1 MHLDSR
7 FLTFFSTTDTDLSN
21 FFYSR
26 ESLISVYLIRET
38 TKYVKKFTLQLLL
51 RIVKMYLFKFLL
63 IFITFITIIYIKQML
78 KYYRSVVLILKC
90 LSSFKFEKEQ
100 IYTYIN
106 IFYSNNNT
114 IIKYSTFKLTWQE
127 NIKLI
132 SLIHL
137 ILYSQIHIFRT
148 ELDAKKIEKLINY

>member
-26 ESLISVYLIRET
+26 EFSISVYLIRKT

-132 SLIHL
+132 SLVHL

>member
-1 MHLDSR
+1 
-7 FLTFFSTTDTDLSN
+7 
-21 FFYSR
+21 
-26 ESLISVYLIRET
+26 
-38 TKYVKKFTLQLLL
+38 
-51 RIVKMYLFKFLL
+51 
-63 IFITFITIIYIKQML
+63 ML

-132 SLIHL
+132 SLVHL
-137 ILYSQIHIFRT
+137 ILYS
-148 ELDAKKIEKLINY
+148 

>member
-1 MHLDSR
+1 
-7 FLTFFSTTDTDLSN
+7 
-21 FFYSR
+21 
-26 ESLISVYLIRET
+26 
-38 TKYVKKFTLQLLL
+38 
-51 RIVKMYLFKFLL
+51 
-63 IFITFITIIYIKQML
+63 ML
-78 KYYRSVVLILKC
+78 KCYRSVGLILKC

-132 SLIHL
+132 SLVHL
-137 ILYSQIHIFRT
+137 ILYS
-148 ELDAKKIEKLINY
+148 

>member
-1 MHLDSR
+1 
-7 FLTFFSTTDTDLSN
+7 
-21 FFYSR
+21 
-26 ESLISVYLIRET
+26 
-38 TKYVKKFTLQLLL
+38 
-51 RIVKMYLFKFLL
+51 
-63 IFITFITIIYIKQML
+63 ML

-137 ILYSQIHIFRT
+137 ILYS
-148 ELDAKKIEKLINY
+148 

>member
-1 MHLDSR
+1 
-7 FLTFFSTTDTDLSN
+7 
-21 FFYSR
+21 
-26 ESLISVYLIRET
+26 
-38 TKYVKKFTLQLLL
+38 
-51 RIVKMYLFKFLL
+51 
-63 IFITFITIIYIKQML
+63 ML
-78 KYYRSVVLILKC
+78 KCYRSVGLILKC

-137 ILYSQIHIFRT
+137 ILYS
-148 ELDAKKIEKLINY
+148 